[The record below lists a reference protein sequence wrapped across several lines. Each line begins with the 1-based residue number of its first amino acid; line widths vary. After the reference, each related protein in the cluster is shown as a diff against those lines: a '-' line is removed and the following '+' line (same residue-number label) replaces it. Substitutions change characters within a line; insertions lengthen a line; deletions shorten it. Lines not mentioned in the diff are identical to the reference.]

1 MSNPTFLD
9 FHFLLY
15 PCGPHSIRS
24 FIYIYI
30 YVNRMKYSYDIPIVL
45 MDVVGEKCHKEPHV
59 CSQKLDEVV
68 MNPIRSS

>member
-1 MSNPTFLD
+1 
-9 FHFLLY
+9 
-15 PCGPHSIRS
+15 
-24 FIYIYI
+24 
-30 YVNRMKYSYDIPIVL
+30 MKYSYDIPIVL